1 MASVAST
8 FKTHEPSLPELLDE
22 IHKGTIQLPDF
33 QRGWVWDD
41 DRIRALIA
49 SVSLSYPIGAVLLME
64 TGDHGLRFKPR
75 LVEGAPPANGTKPET
90 LIPDGQQRLTSWGQV
105 ALGVTPPGRPGP
117 CINRKPDLTT
127 CTMKHAQQIADH
139 ESPKTTK
146 LYDRATR
153 STSTKSSQSGFDVIR
168 PKRKPGAPH

>member
-75 LVEGAPPANGTKPET
+75 LVEGAPPANGTKPEK
-90 LIPDGQQRLTSWGQV
+90 LILDGQQRLTSLFTGIG
-105 ALGVTPPGRPGP
+105 ARSKCAGTPSSR
-117 CINRKPDLTT
+117 
-127 CTMKHAQQIADH
+127 
-139 ESPKTTK
+139 
-146 LYDRATR
+146 R
-153 STSTKSSQSGFDVIR
+153 STPTTSWHR
-168 PKRKPGAPH
+168 